1 MTKIS
6 KQLFRDVLDNDK
18 TSKDEYNKMCPKCS
32 RSAILYSNP
41 KINKPVVNNLPK
53 FRPILSAINTPGY
66 NSANFLIPILEPL
79 THNEFSTKDSFNF
92 AKEIKTYDSF
102 FFTNIPLNETA
113 DNCVSDLHKKN
124 FYNGKLSKRDL
135 FKLIQTETRESSV
148 IFIIYFINK

>member
-102 FFTNIPLNETA
+102 FFTNIPLNETTII
-113 DNCVSDLHKKN
+113 VLVI
-124 FYNGKLSKRDL
+124 Y
-135 FKLIQTETRESSV
+135 TRK
-148 IFIIYFINK
+148 IFIMENSAKETFSNLYKQKLASLLLFLLFTL